1 MGKGCRFFSFCSPH
15 PASDVCLP
23 TWWSKCPDLALPG
36 FLMLE
41 FSGDDNSFS
50 TLAQFSK
57 SMPHPSFVENPCLH
71 EGLSSLSLFLSTMW
85 ALGGFWMLLP
95 DSLGT
100 MKMQGSN
107 WAPLVHT
114 LAPLPLLLY
123 DGCATR
129 LSGAS
134 VPPQFTLCLQIFSIL
149 GFSNQ

>member
-41 FSGDDNSFS
+41 FSGDGNSVS

-57 SMPHPSFVENPCLH
+57 SMPHPSFVENSCLPWRIIFSQLISEH
-71 EGLSSLSLFLSTMW
+71 HVGT
-85 ALGGFWMLLP
+85 GGFWMLLP
-95 DSLGT
+95 DSPGT
-100 MKMQGSN
+100 MKMQGSY

-149 GFSNQ
+149 GFSNH